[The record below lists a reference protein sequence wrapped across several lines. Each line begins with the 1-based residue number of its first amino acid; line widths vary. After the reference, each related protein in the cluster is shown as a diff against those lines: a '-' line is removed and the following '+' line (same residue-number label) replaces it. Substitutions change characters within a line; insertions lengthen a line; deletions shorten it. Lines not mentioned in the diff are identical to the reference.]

1 MTELN
6 LPLEEQLRGFLIAV
20 AAGILLGA
28 LYDTVRVY
36 RILMR
41 PPRRQ
46 VFFLDIAVLVLSA
59 FVTFLT
65 ALTACSGV
73 LRFYIFLGEGIG
85 WSFYAL
91 TLGKITVRLAK
102 AVLWVLERVLFR
114 PVRYG
119 IAVGKALC
127 IRIFRRMGAFLK
139 KIRKPRKKA
148 LKPPRKV
155 VYNRNVSLGKGKRK
169 RIRTRKGG
177 GELAGHTES

>member
-20 AAGILLGA
+20 AAGVLLGA
-28 LYDTVRVY
+28 LYDAARVY

-46 VFFLDIAVLVLSA
+46 VFFLDATVLVLCA
-59 FVTFLT
+59 FLTFLT
-65 ALTACSGV
+65 ALAACSGV
-73 LRFYIFLGEGIG
+73 LRFYVFLGEGVG

-91 TLGKITVRLAK
+91 TLGKITVRLAR
-102 AVLWVLERVLFR
+102 AILWVLERVLFR
-114 PVRYG
+114 PLRRL
-119 IAVGKALC
+119 IAVGKGLG
-127 IRIFRRMGAFLK
+127 IRFFRRLDAFLK

-155 VYNRNVSLGKGKRK
+155 VYNRNVSTGKGKQK
-169 RIRTRKGG
+169 RIRTRKGS